1 MSGGGKGGSSTTSVQ
16 IPAWLENAAQQNLA
30 RADRV
35 AQIGYT
41 PYFGP
46 DVAAFTPMQEA
57 AMNNTN
63 QAALSFGMAAPTSAM
78 AGIPAAQTFAGGVQ
92 GYSSAPLYQQSVEAL
107 RTNAP
112 GQYDAMS
119 QMFVDPITGA
129 QPMYPF
135 GTGVD
140 PNAPVAPPVGPQG
153 FDWTQG
159 LSGGVGGSNGFVSTG
174 PNSMSGGA
182 EERRNAAM
190 QAGTFGGG
198 AEERRNAG
206 VQSGTGSFGLPDPM
220 RGGFA
225 GTNLPGRVGGIV
237 NALSGANRPNATPA
251 PKPAAKPAA
260 AKSAPSKAPTS
271 KSKSTS
277 KESGARR

>member
-35 AQIGYT
+35 SQIGYT

-57 AMNNTN
+57 SMNNTN

-112 GQYDAMS
+112 GQYNAMS

-135 GTGVD
+135 GMG
-140 PNAPVAPPVGPQG
+140 VAPGAPMAPGPQG
-153 FDWTQG
+153 FDWT
-159 LSGGVGGSNGFVSTG
+159 GSNSQ
-174 PNSMSGGA
+174 NASERAERAIGG
-182 EERRNAAM
+182 
-190 QAGTFGGG
+190 GGG
-198 AEERRNAG
+198 AMRTG
-206 VQSGTGSFGLPDPM
+206 GGTGSFGLPDPM
-220 RGGFA
+220 SGGFA
-225 GTNLPGRVGGIV
+225 GTNLPGRVGSVV
-237 NALSGANRPNATPA
+237 NRVTGAIAPRTAAPTVRATTKAAPAKTTAKAPA
-251 PKPAAKPAA
+251 PR
-260 AKSAPSKAPTS
+260 
-271 KSKSTS
+271 
-277 KESGARR
+277 GGNRGRI

>member
-57 AMNNTN
+57 SMNNTN

-129 QPMYPF
+129 QPLYPF
-135 GTGVD
+135 GTGA
-140 PNAPVAPPVGPQG
+140 APAPAPGPQG
-153 FDWTQG
+153 FNWAQG
-159 LSGGVGGSNGFVSTG
+159 GGGGMLG
-174 PNSMSGGA
+174 
-182 EERRNAAM
+182 
-190 QAGTFGGG
+190 AGTGGG

-206 VQSGTGSFGLPDPM
+206 PQTRATAGTGTGSFGLPDPM
-220 RGGFA
+220 SGGFA
-225 GTNLPGRVGGIV
+225 GTNLPGRVGGVV
-237 NALSGANRPNATPA
+237 NKMT
-251 PKPAAKPAA
+251 
-260 AKSAPSKAPTS
+260 
-271 KSKSTS
+271 
-277 KESGARR
+277 RR